1 MLVAVNLIYNLILN
15 FTKTFSINNLSLFPV
30 PVSMKVLL
38 NQVLPSS
45 RIKWQSY
52 VSVGIYVLK
61 TKQNKIEASVMSSE
75 CENVA

>member
-1 MLVAVNLIYNLILN
+1 
-15 FTKTFSINNLSLFPV
+15 
-30 PVSMKVLL
+30 MKVLL

-45 RIKWQSY
+45 RIQWQSY

-61 TKQNKIEASVMSSE
+61 PKQKKIEASAMSSE

>member
-30 PVSMKVLL
+30 PVAMKVLL

>member
-1 MLVAVNLIYNLILN
+1 ML
-15 FTKTFSINNLSLFPV
+15 KTVSINNLSLFPV

-45 RIKWQSY
+45 RIQWQSY

-61 TKQNKIEASVMSSE
+61 TKQKKIEASVMSSE